1 MPWSPKDV
9 SKIKAKIKANTVF
22 FLINIHLVTVGCH
35 NIKHCIQDHV
45 FFRQISMRRRY
56 KLELSETIKLFVEP
70 PA

>member
-9 SKIKAKIKANTVF
+9 SKIKVKIHANTVF
-22 FLINIHLVTVGCH
+22 SINIHVVTVGCH
-35 NIKHCIQDHV
+35 NIKHCIQEQV